1 MDQLYPISPQTGT
14 GAKLPYSTA
23 PSPGAYNGESCQPGL
38 QDLSEIPIVTNH
50 RAQHKMTTYSTPLE
64 NNKLDTY

>member
-23 PSPGAYNGESCQPGL
+23 PAQAHTMVKVAWA
-38 QDLSEIPIVTNH
+38 DLSEIPIVTTH

-64 NNKLDTY
+64 NNKLDT